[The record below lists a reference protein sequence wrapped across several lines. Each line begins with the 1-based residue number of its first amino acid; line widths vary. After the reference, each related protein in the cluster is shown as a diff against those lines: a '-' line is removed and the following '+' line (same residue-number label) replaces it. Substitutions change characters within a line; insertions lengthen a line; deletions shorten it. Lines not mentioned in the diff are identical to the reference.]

1 MEELNLKI
9 KLSSNAT
16 DICPVV
22 RILLDDKE
30 YFSGPVFGE
39 ETVEFDA
46 EIDDD
51 FTINVEFAGNDP
63 RKLILDSDGMPTNSV
78 TITISELSIE
88 GVNITEIAY
97 DKSTFTIDS
106 HEKYIEEYTIN
117 QCLDFGHKGM
127 WTLPIESPVY
137 IWILEN
143 L

>member
-51 FTINVEFAGNDP
+51 FTLNVEFAGNDP
-63 RKLILDSDGMPTNSV
+63 RKLILDSNGMPTNSV

-106 HEKYIEEYTIN
+106 HEKYIEEYTIK